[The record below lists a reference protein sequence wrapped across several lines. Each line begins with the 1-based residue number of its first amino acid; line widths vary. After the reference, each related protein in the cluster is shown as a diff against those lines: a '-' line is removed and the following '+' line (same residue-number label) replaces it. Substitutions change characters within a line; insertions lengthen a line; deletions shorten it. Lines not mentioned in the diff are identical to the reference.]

1 MHVYSPLCFGTKK
14 PIIENPQNAPNIKN
28 KSTQTIELQQK
39 KFNNS
44 KNQQSNSQNN
54 IYSKNSNIKHC
65 KKTYKLT
72 NQKNNTITHQHTK
85 THAEENMNKTTNVQ
99 QLNIQ
104 YMQQTTNLKLKTS
117 MLHACRK
124 YYILTIQKSQN

>member
-1 MHVYSPLCFGTKK
+1 MEWGGNIHRCMYTHPCASVPKSQSLKTPRMPQISKTKAPK
-14 PIIENPQNAPNIKN
+14 QSNYNKRNSIIQRINNPTHRITFTPR
-28 KSTQTIELQQK
+28 TQTSSIA
-39 KFNNS
+39 
-44 KNQQSNSQNN
+44 
-54 IYSKNSNIKHC
+54 

-72 NQKNNTITHQHTK
+72 NQKKQYNNTHQHTK

-124 YYILTIQKSQN
+124 